1 MFYRLITDPG
11 IPKRIVPR
19 SEAWRQGLIISHP
32 VTRLPITPDEARAL
46 AHDKRAYDQNYECV
60 FESENMTL
68 LTDELISSAEDP
80 SSGLICD
87 DQWSPAALQFL
98 RSSSPWPLCL
108 GGENEASVRTSD
120 FGPPSD
126 FTPRISNLCV
136 GIDVGRSQDLT
147 VISVIE
153 KQADMFFVRAILRLR
168 NVRLPQQQEFLE
180 TVCRSPR
187 FAGALIDMTGLGL
200 GLYEYTHQKFGSCI
214 QGLNFASSIPL
225 ESIRTPNSALRN
237 DRAPAPEVL
246 ALRLLQTYESKR
258 IRHPIDPL
266 LREDLRKPER
276 ITTPEG
282 RVSIVA
288 SRTESGHADH
298 FWSLALALRAATT
311 APPSACATSISVP
324 GRTADLR
331 WARNLPRVSQ
341 LRRRSFYF

>member
-1 MFYRLITDPG
+1 VGRL
-11 IPKRIVPR
+11 PR
-19 SEAWRQGLIISHP
+19 SQSE
-32 VTRLPITPDEARAL
+32 TR
-46 AHDKRAYDQNYECV
+46 
-60 FESENMTL
+60 
-68 LTDELISSAEDP
+68 
-80 SSGLICD
+80 
-87 DQWSPAALQFL
+87 
-98 RSSSPWPLCL
+98 
-108 GGENEASVRTSD
+108 
-120 FGPPSD
+120 
-126 FTPRISNLCV
+126 NLYA

-147 VISVIE
+147 VISVLE
-153 KQADMFFVRAILRLR
+153 KQADMFFVRALLRLR

-200 GLYEYTHQKFGSCI
+200 GLYEYTHQKFGSRI
-214 QGLNFASSIPL
+214 QGLNFASSLPL
-225 ESIRTPNSALRN
+225 ESNSIRNPHSALRN
-237 DRAPAPEVL
+237 EKASAPEVL

-298 FWSLALALRAATT
+298 FWSLALALRAATS

-331 WARNLPRVSQ
+331 WARNLPRISR
-341 LRRRSFYF
+341 LRGRSWL